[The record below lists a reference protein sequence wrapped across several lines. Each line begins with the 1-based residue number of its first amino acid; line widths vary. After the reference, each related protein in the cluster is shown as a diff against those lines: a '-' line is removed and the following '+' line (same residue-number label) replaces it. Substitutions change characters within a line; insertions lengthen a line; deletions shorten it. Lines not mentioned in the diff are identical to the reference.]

1 MRTVERLM
9 LVIAA
14 CVLLTACRLPVSQH
28 PLTTAMPSPI
38 DERLIG
44 KWEVDMSPLHDPG
57 GEKQLATYI
66 VRRLK
71 DDPKQL
77 EIVGV
82 QDGVEQTADAT
93 RLVACHFAM
102 HDFLNVGPLNKEL
115 KSGYAICQY
124 RLEDDDHGQL
134 YLMDS
139 DYVIDAIDRG
149 LVPGEVGRDGARV
162 TRVAMKASPEELR
175 QFIEKHSPDC
185 FAMKL
190 PLAARRVK

>member
-1 MRTVERLM
+1 MRTVERFV

-14 CVLLTACRLPVSQH
+14 CVLFTACRLPVSQH

-57 GEKQLATYI
+57 GEKQLAIYI

-71 DDPKQL
+71 DDPRQL
-77 EIVGV
+77 EIVGM

-93 RLVACHFAM
+93 RLIACHFAM
-102 HDFLNVGPLNKEL
+102 HDYLSVGPLNKEA
-115 KSGYAICQY
+115 KASYAICHY
-124 RLEDDDHGQL
+124 RFEDDDHGQL

-139 DYVIDAIDRG
+139 DYVVDAIDRG
-149 LVPGEVGRDGARV
+149 LVPGEVSRDGVRI
-162 TRVAMKASPEELR
+162 TSVAIKTSPEELR
-175 QFIEKHSPDC
+175 RFIEKHSPDC
-185 FAMKL
+185 FAMKQ

>member
-1 MRTVERLM
+1 MRTIERLV

-14 CVLLTACRLPVSQH
+14 CVLLTACRLPVSEC
-28 PLTTAMPSPI
+28 PLTTEMPSPV

-66 VRRLK
+66 VRRMK

-77 EIVGV
+77 EIVGL

-102 HDFLNVGPLNKEL
+102 HDYLNVGPLNKEA
-115 KSGYAICQY
+115 KAGYAICHY
-124 RLEDDDHGQL
+124 RLDDADHGQL
-134 YLMDS
+134 YLMDG
-139 DYVIDAIDRG
+139 DYVIDAVERG
-149 LVPGEVGRDGARV
+149 LVPGDIGRDGARV
-162 TRVAMKASPEELR
+162 TSIAIKASPEDLR
-175 QFIEKHSPDC
+175 RFIEKHSPDC
-185 FAMKL
+185 FAMKQ
-190 PLAARRVK
+190 PLAARRLK